1 MTDEQHHV
9 VQSASSRLRMAALAR
24 IGDEGRA
31 ELVETRIVQAIS
43 SGAFIEGE
51 RLPSENELSQLLGV
65 AVVTVR
71 EALLTLR
78 HRGLIETRRG
88 RNGGS
93 FVSSSLGAVAEVNA
107 KTLMEMSRVA
117 LADLG
122 LLYEVITSACA
133 EYACLRATHDEL
145 AVVLRVLTDARELPA
160 DAWRR
165 RITDVQLELAALS
178 QSVRL
183 TSEHVR
189 VQAEFTPLLA
199 LQDLDIDQRH
209 LTHDSLIA
217 QVEAIRAGDVATA
230 REVVRTSIRSSVKW
244 LGEFRSTL
252 RAADETNSLRD
263 VLIAYGGSSRNQP
276 EAGEAA

>member
-1 MTDEQHHV
+1 MTDNQELV
-9 VQSASSRLRMAALAR
+9 AQSASSRLRMAALAR

-145 AVVLRVLTDARELPA
+145 DVVLRVLTDARELPA
-160 DAWRR
+160 DGWRR

-178 QSVRL
+178 ISVRL

-209 LTHDSLIA
+209 LTHDALIA
-217 QVEAIRAGDVATA
+217 QVEAIRAGDVASA
-230 REVVRTSIRSSVKW
+230 REVVRNSIRASTKW
-244 LGEFRSTL
+244 LGDFRSKL
-252 RAADETNSLRD
+252 RAADETNSLREL
-263 VLIAYGGSSRNQP
+263 LIAYGGSTQNQP

>member
-1 MTDEQHHV
+1 MRAEKADV
-9 VQSASSRLRMAALAR
+9 AQSASSRLRTAALAP

-31 ELVETRIVQAIS
+31 ERVETRIVQAIS

-71 EALLTLR
+71 EALNTLR
-78 HRGLIETRRG
+78 DRGLIETRRG

-93 FVSSSLGAVAEVNA
+93 FVSSSVGAVAEVNA
-107 KTLMEMSRVA
+107 KTLMHMSRVA

-122 LLYEVITSACA
+122 LLYEVISAACA

-145 AVVLRVLTDARELPA
+145 TVILRVLEQARELPA

-199 LQDLDIDQRH
+199 LQDLDIEQRH
-209 LTHDSLIA
+209 QTHDALIA
-217 QVEAIRAGDVATA
+217 QIEAIRAGDVISA
-230 REVVRTSIRSSVKW
+230 RDVVRGSIRSSVKW
-244 LGEFRSTL
+244 LADFRETL
-252 RAADETNSLRD
+252 RQAGDTAALR
-263 VLIAYGGSSRNQP
+263 VLLAAFGESNGRRP
-276 EAGEAA
+276 KAGEAA

>member
-1 MTDEQHHV
+1 MTDNQELV
-9 VQSASSRLRMAALAR
+9 AQSASSRLRMAALAR

-145 AVVLRVLTDARELPA
+145 DVVLRVLTDARELPA
-160 DAWRR
+160 DGWRR
-165 RITDVQLELAALS
+165 RITDVQLQLAALS
-178 QSVRL
+178 ISVRL

-209 LTHDSLIA
+209 LTHDALIA
-217 QVEAIRAGDVATA
+217 QVEAIRAGDVASA
-230 REVVRTSIRSSVKW
+230 REVVRNSIRASTKW
-244 LGEFRSTL
+244 LGDFRSKL
-252 RAADETNSLRD
+252 RAADETNSLREL
-263 VLIAYGGSSRNQP
+263 LIAYGGSTQNQP

>member
-1 MTDEQHHV
+1 
-9 VQSASSRLRMAALAR
+9 MAALAR

-145 AVVLRVLTDARELPA
+145 DVVLRVLTDARELPA
-160 DAWRR
+160 DGWRR
-165 RITDVQLELAALS
+165 RITDVQLQLAALS
-178 QSVRL
+178 ISVRL

-209 LTHDSLIA
+209 LTHDALIA
-217 QVEAIRAGDVATA
+217 QVEAIRAGDVASA
-230 REVVRTSIRSSVKW
+230 REVVRNSIRASTKW
-244 LGEFRSTL
+244 LGDFRSKL
-252 RAADETNSLRD
+252 RAADETNSLREL
-263 VLIAYGGSSRNQP
+263 LIAYGGSTQNQP

>member
-1 MTDEQHHV
+1 VTDNQELV
-9 VQSASSRLRMAALAR
+9 AQSASSRLRMAALAR

-145 AVVLRVLTDARELPA
+145 DVVLRVLTDARELPA
-160 DAWRR
+160 DGWRR

-178 QSVRL
+178 ISVRL

-209 LTHDSLIA
+209 LTHDALIA
-217 QVEAIRAGDVATA
+217 QVEAIRAGDVASA
-230 REVVRTSIRSSVKW
+230 REVVRNSIRASTKW
-244 LGEFRSTL
+244 LGDFRSKL
-252 RAADETNSLRD
+252 RAADETNSLREL
-263 VLIAYGGSSRNQP
+263 LIAYGGSTQNQP